1 MTDSSSR
8 PDTDAEQPLIAHLAE
23 LRNRLL
29 RSLVCVFVVF
39 LGLSVFANDI
49 YAMIAGPLLAQ
60 LPEESSMIATE
71 VAAPFL
77 VPFKLTFFAAVF
89 VSVPYL
95 LYQAWAFVA
104 PGLYQ
109 NERRLVLP
117 LISSSVILFYLGNAF
132 AFFIVFPL
140 LFAFLTSSAP
150 VGVTVMTDIGHYLN
164 FILKMFFAFGLA
176 FEVPIV
182 IILLVWT
189 GIASVESL
197 AKKRP
202 YIIVGAFTA
211 GMLLTPPDIISQV
224 LLAVPVWLLFELG
237 LILGRFVKQR
247 GEATGRQRGRP
258 RVGAPARGPAPFSHP
273 AGRTGR
279 DCLRNR
285 TGPGQSLS
293 ARTVA

>member
-1 MTDSSSR
+1 MADSSPP
-8 PDTDAEQPLIAHLAE
+8 PDTDTEQPLIAHLAE

-29 RSLVCVFVVF
+29 RCLGVVFVIF

-60 LPEESSMIATE
+60 LPEQSSMIATE

-77 VPFKLTFFAAVF
+77 VPFKLTFFVAVF

-117 LISSSVILFYLGNAF
+117 LISSSVLLFYLGVAF

-140 LFAFLTSSAP
+140 LFAFLTSTAP
-150 VGVTVMTDIGHYLN
+150 AGVTVMTDIGHYLN
-164 FILKMFFAFGLA
+164 FILKIFFAFGVA
-176 FEVPIV
+176 FEVPIA

-189 GIASVESL
+189 GLATVESL

-224 LLAVPVWLLFELG
+224 MLAVPVWLLFELG
-237 LILGRFVKQR
+237 LIVGRFV
-247 GEATGRQRGRP
+247 RQRDGD
-258 RVGAPARGPAPFSHP
+258 AAEDHA
-273 AGRTGR
+273 T
-279 DCLRNR
+279 D
-285 TGPGQSLS
+285 PG
-293 ARTVA
+293 

>member
-1 MTDSSSR
+1 MADSSPP
-8 PDTDAEQPLIAHLAE
+8 PDTDTEQPLIAHLAE

-29 RSLVCVFVVF
+29 RSLACVFVIF

-49 YAMIAGPLLAQ
+49 YALVAGPLLAQ
-60 LPEESSMIATE
+60 LPEQSSMIATE

-77 VPFKLTFFAAVF
+77 VPFKLTFFVAVL

-117 LISSSVILFYLGNAF
+117 LISSSVLLFYLGIAF
-132 AFFIVFPL
+132 AFYIVFPL
-140 LFAFLTSSAP
+140 LFAFLTSTAP

-164 FILKMFFAFGLA
+164 FILKMFFAFGVA
-176 FEVPIV
+176 FEVPIA

-189 GIASVESL
+189 GIATVESL

-202 YIIVGAFTA
+202 YIIVGAFAA

-237 LILGRFVKQR
+237 LILGRFIKQKR
-247 GEATGRQRGRP
+247 GDAAEGQATDP
-258 RVGAPARGPAPFSHP
+258 
-273 AGRTGR
+273 
-279 DCLRNR
+279 D
-285 TGPGQSLS
+285 
-293 ARTVA
+293 

>member
-1 MTDSSSR
+1 MADSSPR

-23 LRNRLL
+23 LRNRVL
-29 RSLVCVFVVF
+29 RSLACVFVVF

-49 YAMIAGPLLAQ
+49 YSLIAGPLLAQ

-89 VSVPYL
+89 VCVPYL

-117 LISSSVILFYLGNAF
+117 LITSSVLLFYLGNAF

-140 LFAFLTSSAP
+140 LFAFLTSVAP
-150 VGVTVMTDIGHYLN
+150 AGVTVMTDIGHYLN
-164 FILKMFFAFGLA
+164 FILKMFFAFGIA
-176 FEVPIV
+176 FEVPIA

-189 GIASVESL
+189 GISSVESL
-197 AKKRP
+197 SKKRP
-202 YIIVGAFTA
+202 YIIIGAFTV

-224 LLAVPVWLLFELG
+224 LLALPVWLLYEVG
-237 LILGRFVKQR
+237 LILGRFVRKR
-247 GEATGRQRGRP
+247 SEDKD
-258 RVGAPARGPAPFSHP
+258 
-273 AGRTGR
+273 R
-279 DCLRNR
+279 DAASD
-285 TGPGQSLS
+285 PG
-293 ARTVA
+293 

>member
-8 PDTDAEQPLIAHLAE
+8 PDTDSEQPLIAHLAE

-49 YAMIAGPLLAQ
+49 YALIAGPLLAQ

-202 YIIVGAFTA
+202 YIIVGAFTV

-237 LILGRFVKQR
+237 LILGRFVRQR
-247 GEATGRQRGRP
+247 GEATEDN
-258 RVGAPARGPAPFSHP
+258 AA
-273 AGRTGR
+273 
-279 DCLRNR
+279 D
-285 TGPGQSLS
+285 PG
-293 ARTVA
+293 

>member
-1 MTDSSSR
+1 MADSSPR
-8 PDTDAEQPLIAHLAE
+8 PDTDTEQPLIVHLAE

-29 RSLVCVFVVF
+29 RCLACVFVVF

-49 YAMIAGPLLAQ
+49 YSMIAGPLLAQ

-89 VSVPYL
+89 LCVPYL

-117 LISSSVILFYLGNAF
+117 LMTSSVFLFYLGNAF

-140 LFAFLTSSAP
+140 LFAFLTSTAP
-150 VGVTVMTDIGHYLN
+150 VGVTVMTDISHYLN
-164 FILKMFFAFGLA
+164 FILKMFFAFGVA
-176 FEVPIV
+176 FEVPIA

-189 GIASVESL
+189 GLASVESL

-237 LILGRFVKQR
+237 LILGRFVKQQR
-247 GEATGRQRGRP
+247 EEATED
-258 RVGAPARGPAPFSHP
+258 GAA
-273 AGRTGR
+273 
-279 DCLRNR
+279 D
-285 TGPGQSLS
+285 PG
-293 ARTVA
+293 

>member
-247 GEATGRQRGRP
+247 GEATEDN
-258 RVGAPARGPAPFSHP
+258 AA
-273 AGRTGR
+273 
-279 DCLRNR
+279 D
-285 TGPGQSLS
+285 PG
-293 ARTVA
+293 

>member
-8 PDTDAEQPLIAHLAE
+8 PDSDSEQPLIAHLAE

-29 RSLVCVFVVF
+29 RSLTCVFVIF

-150 VGVTVMTDIGHYLN
+150 AGVTVMTDIGHYLN
-164 FILKMFFAFGLA
+164 FILKMFFAFGAA

-189 GIASVESL
+189 GLASVESL

-247 GEATGRQRGRP
+247 GEVTEDNA
-258 RVGAPARGPAPFSHP
+258 A
-273 AGRTGR
+273 
-279 DCLRNR
+279 D
-285 TGPGQSLS
+285 PG
-293 ARTVA
+293 

>member
-29 RSLVCVFVVF
+29 RSLACVFVVF

-189 GIASVESL
+189 GIASVELL

-247 GEATGRQRGRP
+247 KEATEDN
-258 RVGAPARGPAPFSHP
+258 AA
-273 AGRTGR
+273 
-279 DCLRNR
+279 D
-285 TGPGQSLS
+285 PG
-293 ARTVA
+293 

>member
-49 YAMIAGPLLAQ
+49 YALIAGPLLAQ

-202 YIIVGAFTA
+202 YIIVGAFTV

-247 GEATGRQRGRP
+247 GEATEDNA
-258 RVGAPARGPAPFSHP
+258 V
-273 AGRTGR
+273 
-279 DCLRNR
+279 D
-285 TGPGQSLS
+285 PG
-293 ARTVA
+293 

>member
-1 MTDSSSR
+1 MNPMADDSPR
-8 PDTDAEQPLIAHLAE
+8 PDTDTEQPLIAHLAE

-29 RSLVCVFVVF
+29 RCLACVFVIF

-49 YAMIAGPLLAQ
+49 YALIAGPLLAQ
-60 LPEESSMIATE
+60 LPDESSMIATE
-71 VAAPFL
+71 VASPFL

-117 LISSSVILFYLGNAF
+117 LLSSSVLLFYLGCAF

-140 LFAFLTSSAP
+140 LFAFLTSTAP

-164 FILKMFFAFGLA
+164 FILKMFFAFGVA
-176 FEVPIV
+176 FEVPIA
-182 IILLVWT
+182 IILFVYT
-189 GIASVESL
+189 GLASVESL
-197 AKKRP
+197 ARKRA

-237 LILGRFVKQR
+237 LILGRFVKR
-247 GEATGRQRGRP
+247 RAEGTVEDST
-258 RVGAPARGPAPFSHP
+258 PASE
-273 AGRTGR
+273 
-279 DCLRNR
+279 
-285 TGPGQSLS
+285 
-293 ARTVA
+293 

>member
-1 MTDSSSR
+1 MADSSPP
-8 PDTDAEQPLIAHLAE
+8 PDTDTEQPLIAHLAE

-29 RSLVCVFVVF
+29 RSLACVFVIF

-49 YAMIAGPLLAQ
+49 YALVAGPLLAQ
-60 LPEESSMIATE
+60 LPEQSSMIATE

-77 VPFKLTFFAAVF
+77 VPFKLTFFVAVL

-117 LISSSVILFYLGNAF
+117 LISSSVLLFYLGIAF
-132 AFFIVFPL
+132 AFYIVFPL
-140 LFAFLTSSAP
+140 LFAFLTSTAP

-164 FILKMFFAFGLA
+164 FILKMFFAFGVA
-176 FEVPIV
+176 FEVPIA

-189 GIASVESL
+189 GIATVESL

-224 LLAVPVWLLFELG
+224 MLAVPVWLLFELG
-237 LILGRFVKQR
+237 LILGRFIRQKR
-247 GEATGRQRGRP
+247 GDAAEDHATDP
-258 RVGAPARGPAPFSHP
+258 
-273 AGRTGR
+273 
-279 DCLRNR
+279 D
-285 TGPGQSLS
+285 
-293 ARTVA
+293 